1 MTLALKLTP
10 QKAGKRSVLSLCTSV
25 ASILIVLFTPT
36 RPVDEMTYAEA
47 TSTTPSLGMA
57 GAKREGTPPLP
68 RDRIAFFSGIP
79 AVECIKGVLHLY
91 RHRWEP
97 TESSLNI
104 DVAFY
109 APPPPPPSLSLP
121 LPPSPSLSLSPPLP
135 YTHTQPLCRA
145 TCE

>member
-36 RPVDEMTYAEA
+36 RPVDDMTYAEA

-57 GAKREGTPPLP
+57 GVKREGTPPLP

-97 TESSLNI
+97 NESSLNI
-104 DVAFY
+104 DVAFH
-109 APPPPPPSLSLP
+109 APPPPPSLPLP
-121 LPPSPSLSLSPPLP
+121 LPSPSH
-135 YTHTQPLCRA
+135 THTHIAPL
-145 TCE
+145 